1 MCLCVYVYVNNVHI
15 IYINITLTILKTF
28 RMIKD
33 KEKKI
38 ETCVIIANE
47 MRLQPGN
54 CKDRFRATVKSEYVD
69 CLLFTDK

>member
-1 MCLCVYVYVNNVHI
+1 
-15 IYINITLTILKTF
+15 
-28 RMIKD
+28 MIKD